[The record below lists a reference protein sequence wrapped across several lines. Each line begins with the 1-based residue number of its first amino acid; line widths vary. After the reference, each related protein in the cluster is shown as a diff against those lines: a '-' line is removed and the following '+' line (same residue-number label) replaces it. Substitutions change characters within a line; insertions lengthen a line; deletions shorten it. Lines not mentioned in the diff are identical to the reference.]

1 MKKGSKAPRVPLK
14 HRLPNPPPLFVG
26 RGRELDW
33 LAAALGRGPVVV
45 LTGPGGIGKTSL
57 FLRMIH
63 ERFAPKIPQTVYL
76 GLRPGVPTDQVR
88 FDLVKVLAESARAS
102 VDLAAVASDPEAL
115 TEAAIDIAEEAELWV
130 VIDDAHH
137 ADAGEMGELLTM
149 LSAYA
154 RRSRWLVTSRMEPK
168 ASALAGQVLPVGA
181 MGEGELIQ
189 LARGLTEAEGTTD
202 ADLHRAIAAS
212 AGSPWFLHQYVV
224 AGPSQ
229 LEESR
234 ARLLGDLPDA
244 VHAFLDVMSAL
255 QIPLPEDVLSELAPL
270 PTPALL
276 AGLERR
282 GVLHRDAS
290 GLRLHDV
297 VAEWLAPSGTARP
310 TRELERIA
318 ATLATRDDPVLLVES
333 ARLFRDAGRLDT
345 LAALLDEQAEQLF
358 AHAQAPRLWAVI
370 GELRDPRLVGHQLR
384 CAAELGNPTALGAVR
399 SPTGREP
406 AERLAWAATV
416 YARGDVGQAS
426 ALADEIQR
434 AAAGGEAHEA
444 GLLCARCLLHEARE
458 ADALAL
464 LAGLDGPTPSV
475 AFRRDALRARAYAA
489 LADPA
494 AEETLARLRRTAEA
508 MFEELE
514 ALHDVALAL
523 MELGRLEAADELLE
537 RLTATP
543 RGGRASLLVAR
554 WALLSRARIR
564 LEAGDAAAAAALL
577 DAVRPYARSASL
589 LRPFLTELEV
599 ERRLAV
605 GDLAGLDAVIEAGM
619 AEASSLDRRLWSK
632 LAVSRE
638 RLRTMRGLAPEDAPD
653 VVGAVAGAE
662 RARWTLA
669 RRRGA
674 LRHGRVQEGVRQ
686 EGGGALALL
695 LDADA
700 ALVGDEPERAFDA
713 AERALR
719 EATRRDRALLALEA
733 ALALADAAAVSV
745 SPEVQ
750 AAGARALV
758 EASARIGSTRGRL
771 AAELHQGFDDPAV
784 LERVAAFADVSP
796 VAARRARALLV
807 DASARPTL
815 DAVDARVVAA
825 LRSRSP
831 LAVATVS
838 FEVGLR
844 EEGASWR
851 PGWGL
856 DGRRQRVW
864 LEDGRTV
871 DLSRKALPWKLLT
884 TLLAAEGG
892 RASKEELALRV
903 WEERLYHPGRHDGRI
918 HMSIRKLREL
928 IEDDPSRPTRLLT
941 DDDGYRLGGVVRLAS
956 ARQSPETNG
965 ERRE

>member
-333 ARLFRDAGRLDT
+333 ADRK
-345 LAALLDEQAEQLF
+345 
-358 AHAQAPRLWAVI
+358 
-370 GELRDPRLVGHQLR
+370 
-384 CAAELGNPTALGAVR
+384 
-399 SPTGREP
+399 
-406 AERLAWAATV
+406 
-416 YARGDVGQAS
+416 
-426 ALADEIQR
+426 
-434 AAAGGEAHEA
+434 
-444 GLLCARCLLHEARE
+444 
-458 ADALAL
+458 
-464 LAGLDGPTPSV
+464 SV
-475 AFRRDALRARAYAA
+475 
-489 LADPA
+489 
-494 AEETLARLRRTAEA
+494 
-508 MFEELE
+508 
-514 ALHDVALAL
+514 V
-523 MELGRLEAADELLE
+523 
-537 RLTATP
+537 
-543 RGGRASLLVAR
+543 
-554 WALLSRARIR
+554 
-564 LEAGDAAAAAALL
+564 
-577 DAVRPYARSASL
+577 
-589 LRPFLTELEV
+589 
-599 ERRLAV
+599 
-605 GDLAGLDAVIEAGM
+605 
-619 AEASSLDRRLWSK
+619 
-632 LAVSRE
+632 
-638 RLRTMRGLAPEDAPD
+638 
-653 VVGAVAGAE
+653 
-662 RARWTLA
+662 
-669 RRRGA
+669 
-674 LRHGRVQEGVRQ
+674 
-686 EGGGALALL
+686 
-695 LDADA
+695 
-700 ALVGDEPERAFDA
+700 
-713 AERALR
+713 
-719 EATRRDRALLALEA
+719 
-733 ALALADAAAVSV
+733 
-745 SPEVQ
+745 
-750 AAGARALV
+750 
-758 EASARIGSTRGRL
+758 
-771 AAELHQGFDDPAV
+771 
-784 LERVAAFADVSP
+784 
-796 VAARRARALLV
+796 
-807 DASARPTL
+807 
-815 DAVDARVVAA
+815 
-825 LRSRSP
+825 
-831 LAVATVS
+831 
-838 FEVGLR
+838 
-844 EEGASWR
+844 
-851 PGWGL
+851 
-856 DGRRQRVW
+856 
-864 LEDGRTV
+864 
-871 DLSRKALPWKLLT
+871 
-884 TLLAAEGG
+884 
-892 RASKEELALRV
+892 
-903 WEERLYHPGRHDGRI
+903 
-918 HMSIRKLREL
+918 
-928 IEDDPSRPTRLLT
+928 
-941 DDDGYRLGGVVRLAS
+941 
-956 ARQSPETNG
+956 
-965 ERRE
+965 